1 MIAAA
6 RATGARQ
13 KELAG
18 ASHLHLDR
26 KAKRLTV
33 VGKRNKLRV
42 IDLDPFGGAAIF
54 DSLSEGIANAPLFW
68 HGNGR
73 ALRQCIEPVRPL
85 HQPTCGKGT
94 LISFGSGSI
103 TCGTFMRLNGYD
115 RVARSTYRSTALGTT
130 ASRRLRSS

>member
-1 MIAAA
+1 MIAAS
-6 RATGARQ
+6 RASGARQ

-103 TCGTFMRLNGYD
+103 SLRHLH
-115 RVARSTYRSTALGTT
+115 ALEW
-130 ASRRLRSS
+130 LRSGRSIHISQHRLGHDSIKTTEV